1 MASNNSDRMELS
13 REVQTFKLHAKKLK
27 KIFKDTVKVL
37 ADLQDFEQSLSLDQV
52 LHVEAQKCISNV
64 VSGHTAIAILGDL
77 FLRVR
82 IINNVLGEAV
92 VPKPRSPDEKWCMI
106 HFKYNRKRYVHRMV
120 DGFDAVT
127 HKDYGPTI
135 RQDDLMIKNHGI
147 EAGSVLEV
155 GMANSLLESGLELIC
170 APSYSDSLKST
181 NQVLDLCKL
190 ELHPFII
197 YAIDCSHP
205 LSKQVSMC

>member
-1 MASNNSDRMELS
+1 
-13 REVQTFKLHAKKLK
+13 
-27 KIFKDTVKVL
+27 
-37 ADLQDFEQSLSLDQV
+37 
-52 LHVEAQKCISNV
+52 
-64 VSGHTAIAILGDL
+64 
-77 FLRVR
+77 
-82 IINNVLGEAV
+82 
-92 VPKPRSPDEKWCMI
+92 
-106 HFKYNRKRYVHRMV
+106 MV

-127 HKDYGPTI
+127 HKDYSLSGPTI

-205 LSKQVSMC
+205 LSKQVSIL